1 MDAPPPPRVDGSL
14 RRWGWH
20 ELDPRFANRLVRDAR
35 VGRGDVVLDIGAGHG
50 AITLPLVRAGA
61 DVIAVERHRDR
72 AAELRR
78 RFPGVTVVEADAAD
92 LRLPRQPFHV
102 VANPP
107 FVITSALLR
116 RLLQP
121 GSRLLSGHLVLDERA
136 LIRWTGPQAPGAA
149 RWRRS
154 FDVAVSDRI
163 PRHAFRPAPSVPCR
177 VLQLRRRGGQ
187 RSGSVLTRGDA

>member
-1 MDAPPPPRVDGSL
+1 MAAPPPFVDGRL

-20 ELDPRFANRLVRDAR
+20 ELDTRFANQLVRDAR
-35 VGRGDVVLDIGAGHG
+35 VGPGDVVLDVGAGLG

-61 DVIAVERHRDR
+61 TVIAVERHRDR
-72 AAELRR
+72 AGELRR
-78 RFPGVTVVEADAAD
+78 RFPGISVVEADAAD

-121 GSRLLSGHLVLDERA
+121 GTRLLSAHLVLDERA
-136 LIRWTGPQAPGAA
+136 LIRWSGPQAPGAG
-149 RWRRS
+149 RWRRD
-154 FDVAVSDRI
+154 FDVAVSERL
-163 PRHAFRPAPSVPCR
+163 PRSAFHPAPSVPCR
-177 VLQLRRRGGQ
+177 VLHLRRRP
-187 RSGSVLTRGDA
+187 R

>member
-1 MDAPPPPRVDGSL
+1 MRAPQSPRVDGSL

-20 ELDPRFANRLVRDAR
+20 QLDPRFANRLVRDAQ
-35 VGRGDVVLDIGAGHG
+35 VGRGDVVLDIGAGRG

-61 DVIAVERHRDR
+61 TVIAVERHRDR

-78 RFPGVTVVEADAAD
+78 RFPGITVVEADASD

-121 GSRLLSGHLVLDERA
+121 GSRLSSAHLVLDERA
-136 LIRWTGPQAPGAA
+136 LIRWTGPDAPGAG
-149 RWRRS
+149 RWRRD
-154 FDVAVSDRI
+154 FDVTVTDRL
-163 PRHAFRPAPSVPCR
+163 PRSAFHPAPSVPCR
-177 VLQLRRRGGQ
+177 VLHLRRR
-187 RSGSVLTRGDA
+187 RR